1 MSYALRNTIILLVA
15 LILIYGGGFAYF
27 EYIQKPTIAELE
39 LTIESDEQEFE
50 RKNQIASQLPDLQA
64 QYEES
69 RAFIDSYE
77 KTLFRSSSPD
87 NIFRFLSLLSAT
99 SPVDFDYVYQDSSRT
114 DQYGIVRSQINGTG
128 NYRSV
133 LNFITRIENSEP
145 VQKIRNVVITP
156 VTQDNLYNNVNF
168 NFVVESFYDRRGLL
182 DAPETP
188 GISDRINISQ
198 HNPFFP
204 LIRSIPANE
213 DNLPNVEN
221 SRLAGI
227 GPNKVYLLDQNN
239 RLNTLQ
245 VNDEVYLGRLTAI
258 NVQSGRA
265 VFRLNKGGIMET
277 VTLEVQR

>member
-15 LILIYGGGFAYF
+15 LVAIYGGGYAYF
-27 EYIQKPTIAELE
+27 EYVQKPTIADLE
-39 LTIESDEQEFE
+39 MTIESDQQEYDNKSE
-50 RKNQIASQLPDLQA
+50 IAAQLPGLRA

-69 RAFIDSYE
+69 REFIDNYE

-99 SPVDFDYVYQDSSRT
+99 SPVEFDYVFQDSSRT
-114 DQYGIVRSQINGTG
+114 DQYGVVRSQINGTG

-156 VTQDNLYNNVNF
+156 ITQDNLYNNVNF
-168 NFVVESFYDRRGLL
+168 NFIVESFYDRLGLL

-227 GPNKVYLLDQNN
+227 SSSKIFLLDQNN

-258 NVQSGRA
+258 NLDTGSA
-265 VFRLNKGGIMET
+265 VFRLNKGGIIET